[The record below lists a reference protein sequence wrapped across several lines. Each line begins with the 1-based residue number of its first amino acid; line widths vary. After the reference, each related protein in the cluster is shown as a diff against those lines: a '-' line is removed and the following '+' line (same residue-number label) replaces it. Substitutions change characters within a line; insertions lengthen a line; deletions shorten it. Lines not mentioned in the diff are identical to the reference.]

1 MKLLQSPPGFT
12 QVPTPE
18 ELDSILQNKP
28 LSLVVY
34 FLDDTF
40 EELTYDPSTTI
51 AEARAEAPTSPPCA
65 PRIASPS

>member
-1 MKLLQSPPGFT
+1 MHLPQT
-12 QVPTPE
+12 PTAE
-18 ELDSILQNKP
+18 ELDAIIQNKP

-51 AEARAEAPTSPPCA
+51 AEVRRED
-65 PRIASPS
+65 RQ